1 MDNVIQL
8 IISGILV
15 GVSYAIFAAGLAL
28 IFGVMKII
36 NFAHASFAV
45 LAMYF
50 PTFWFL
56 EWWGID
62 PFVSAAIAFPMFFVL
77 GYLTQRLLIDRV
89 IGKPEAETAT
99 LIITMGF
106 SLLIENLILVGWS
119 GAPRIINRPY
129 TLMTWRVGNILI
141 NHAQT
146 YSLLISV
153 VLIAGLFLFLNRTMI
168 GRAIRAAAD
177 DPEGCA
183 YMGIN
188 LRFVYALAF
197 GLGIAITATGGC
209 IMATYRPF
217 NPFYGETIIII
228 LFASV
233 VLGGITSIAGALIG
247 GLIIGLIQQ
256 LSILVISISLQNV
269 AVFFIFVLF
278 LYFRPQ
284 GLLGKK
290 ERVV

>member
-1 MDNVIQL
+1 MENVIQL
-8 IISGILV
+8 LISGILV
-15 GVSYAIFAAGLAL
+15 GFSYAVLASGLAL

-56 EWWGID
+56 QWWKID
-62 PFVSAAIAFPMFFVL
+62 PFISAAIALPMFFVF
-77 GYLTQRLLIDRV
+77 GYITQRLLVERV
-89 IGKPEAETAT
+89 IGGSESETQT
-99 LIITMGF
+99 LIMTMGF
-106 SLLIENLILVGWS
+106 GLLIDNFILIGWS
-119 GAPRIINRPY
+119 GAPRIINQPY
-129 TLMTWRVGNILI
+129 TLETWRVGKILI

-146 YSLLISV
+146 YSLIISV

-168 GRAIRAAAD
+168 GKAIKAAGD

-188 LRFVYALAF
+188 LRYVYGVAF
-197 GLGIAITATGGC
+197 GLGIAITAVGGC

-217 NPFYGETIIII
+217 NPFFGESIVVI

-233 VLGGITSIAGALIG
+233 VLGGMTSITGALLG
-247 GLIIGLIQQ
+247 GLIIGIIQQ
-256 LSILVISISLQNV
+256 WSSLLVPISLQNV
-269 AVFFIFVLF
+269 AVFLIFVLF
-278 LYFRPQ
+278 LYLRPQ
-284 GLLGKK
+284 GILGKK
-290 ERVV
+290 ERVI